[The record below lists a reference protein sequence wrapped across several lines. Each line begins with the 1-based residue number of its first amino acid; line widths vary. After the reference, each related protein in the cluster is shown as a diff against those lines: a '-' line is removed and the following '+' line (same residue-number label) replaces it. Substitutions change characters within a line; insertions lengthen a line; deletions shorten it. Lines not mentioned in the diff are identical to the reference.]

1 MFFHNRC
8 LLVLSVFENALSCS
22 TMLSSLIK
30 SSRAENRIQIRKI
43 IIQCNQTL
51 SLLLEVH
58 THIFFKKKYRP
69 GQPNWEF

>member
-51 SLLLEVH
+51 SLLLEVR
-58 THIFFKKKYRP
+58 TFF
-69 GQPNWEF
+69 